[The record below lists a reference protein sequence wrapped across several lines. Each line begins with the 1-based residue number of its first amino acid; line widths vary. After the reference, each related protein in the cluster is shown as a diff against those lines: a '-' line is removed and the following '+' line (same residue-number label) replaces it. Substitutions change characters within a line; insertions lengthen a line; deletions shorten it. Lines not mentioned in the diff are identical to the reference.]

1 MPRYHMIRSIRRAPD
16 TRSPLAAVPQERAN
30 DDVRI
35 LREIVTALCERVEL
49 LEAHALLVRP
59 LLLARAH

>member
-1 MPRYHMIRSIRRAPD
+1 MIRSIRRAPD

-35 LREIVTALCERVEL
+35 LREIVSALCERVEL
-49 LEAHALLVRP
+49 LETQALLIRP
-59 LLLARAH
+59 LLVARVQH